1 MTIPERV
8 CVGAVVGAFGIH
20 GEIRVKSFCSDP
32 ESIAEYDQLTD
43 ETGKKVFKLKIIN
56 PITVVFSARISVL
69 KYLDQAVELQGIRL

>member
-1 MTIPERV
+1 MSDNLKMTIPERV

-43 ETGKKVFKLKIIN
+43 ETGKK
-56 PITVVFSARISVL
+56 
-69 KYLDQAVELQGIRL
+69 YLN